1 MYIIYQFTLIFRSYW
16 NDVIHGQIAQDT
28 CLYLDFLGIGFPL
41 DLITRFQFFLFH
53 HTGCFEH
60 GDGFRFQIVV
70 KNNGTAGF
78 TIQASALGFNFPFI
92 TVAVAVEAD
101 RLTDFDVAFL
111 SSLEDLSE
119 KVEKKRKNNKPSL
132 DGERYYTDKELA
144 VRLKVSRR
152 SLQDYRNNGILPYI
166 QIGGRILYRASDIER
181 TLMDGYKEAYRQN
194 GRTRL

>member
-1 MYIIYQFTLIFRSYW
+1 M
-16 NDVIHGQIAQDT
+16 
-28 CLYLDFLGIGFPL
+28 
-41 DLITRFQFFLFH
+41 
-53 HTGCFEH
+53 
-60 GDGFRFQIVV
+60 
-70 KNNGTAGF
+70 
-78 TIQASALGFNFPFI
+78 GFNFPFI

-119 KVEKKRKNNKPSL
+119 KVEKKRENNKPSL

-152 SLQDYRNNGILPYI
+152 SLQDYRINGILPYI

-194 GRTRL
+194 DRTRL